1 MKQEDY
7 AKLEKDQ
14 QFKKDYLNKTMWWK
28 SVLIVP
34 PICFLFVGLVGIL
47 YLYKQDLLISWYIAP
62 YLILFVIGTVW
73 LKAIKKHIQKTKMAQ
88 EGSFHVCLASPVGE
102 KNGYTYLVFTND
114 SHRHNKYFIK
124 ILAKEVDFAGSLDKY
139 GNDVKKRS
147 LLLQDSEDNT
157 SHYIRAYKT
166 KDIDKNNKGA
176 MADAAV
182 PLLYIDDNNTLII
195 KKKDL
200 IG

>member
-28 SVLIVP
+28 SVLLIP
-34 PICFLFVGLVGIL
+34 PVCFLFVGLVGIL

-73 LKAIKKHIQKTKMAQ
+73 LKAIKKHIQKTKMA
-88 EGSFHVCLASPVGE
+88 EESSFRVCLASPIGE
-102 KNGYTYLVFTND
+102 KDGYTYLVFAND
-114 SHRHNKYFIK
+114 SHRHNKYYIK
-124 ILAKEVDFAGSLDKY
+124 TLAKETDFAGSLDKY

-157 SHYIRAYKT
+157 NHYIRAYKT

-176 MADAAV
+176 MEAEAV